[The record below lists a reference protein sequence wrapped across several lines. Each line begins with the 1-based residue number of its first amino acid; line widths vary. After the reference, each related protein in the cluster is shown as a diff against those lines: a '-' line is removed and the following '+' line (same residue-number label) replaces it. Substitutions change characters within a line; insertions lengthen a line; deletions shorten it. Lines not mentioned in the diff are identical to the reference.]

1 MGEERKEGLVKCPCF
16 GEGNELLNAVSIT
29 LPSKYTLR
37 ILKRTFLLGDNN
49 ISMRNVF

>member
-16 GEGNELLNAVSIT
+16 GEGNGLMNAISIT

-37 ILKRTFLLGDNN
+37 ILKRTFLLGDN
-49 ISMRNVF
+49 SVLMKNVF